1 MRILVLCYE
10 YPPVGGGG
18 GRIAAVVSEGLAAR
32 GHTVRV
38 VTSHTGSL
46 PHEETTAK
54 DVSVRRAFAGRLRQD
69 RCTVPEMAAY
79 VASHSFIVS
88 AEIARFKPDVIH
100 SHFAVP
106 TGAVAWLTTR
116 LRPVP
121 YVITAHLADVPGAMP
136 EQTEML
142 FRFAEPMT
150 RPIWHAA
157 AASSA
162 VAPHLVELA
171 EKAYGQRPVVI
182 RNGIDMSDAARA
194 PQPVQGPVR
203 VLWCGRM
210 QAQKNLGPVL
220 LGLGAL
226 ADKPWTLDL
235 IGDGPLRAQ
244 VEESISKAGL
254 TDKARIHG
262 WLPAERV
269 REIFKQSH
277 ILFMPSL
284 SEGLSLVTIEAL
296 RDALAIVGSRIPGI
310 DDVVVDGENGILCSP
325 DDPATYAQALAELIE
340 NPDRLAAMRQAA
352 LARAPLYDAER
363 MIDAYEA
370 LLSQAAGASK

>member
-18 GRIAAVVSEGLAAR
+18 GRIASVVSEGLAAR

-38 VTSHTGSL
+38 VTSHTGRL
-46 PHEETTAK
+46 PREETSANG
-54 DVSVRRAFAGRLRQD
+54 VSIRRAFAGRLRQD

-79 VASHSFIVS
+79 VASHAFTVS

-116 LRPVP
+116 LQAVP
-121 YVITAHLADVPGAMP
+121 YVITAHLADVPNAMP
-136 EQTEML
+136 EQTELL

-150 RPIWHAA
+150 RPIWRAA

-171 EKAYGQRPVVI
+171 MKAYGQRPVVI
-182 RNGIDMSDAARA
+182 RNGIDMSDAGRE
-194 PQPVQGPVR
+194 PLPVQGPVR

-226 ADKPWTLDL
+226 ADLPWTLDL
-235 IGDGPLRAQ
+235 IGDGPLRGE
-244 VEESISKAGL
+244 VEDSIAKAGL
-254 TDKARIHG
+254 SGKARLHG

-269 REIFKQSH
+269 REMFKQSH

-310 DDVVVDGENGILCSP
+310 DDVVVDGENGILC
-325 DDPATYAQALAELIE
+325 DPRKPETYAQALAELIE
-340 NPDRLAAMRQAA
+340 DPKRLESMRRAA
-352 LARAPLYDAER
+352 LVRAPFYDAER
-363 MIDAYEA
+363 MIDAYEE
-370 LLSQAAGASK
+370 LLSRVVDRRK